1 MRVAAFEYL
10 KLQQSKQDKIKN
22 IEYQKFEMQGYLA
35 DGDRNT
41 NLSKVIFK
49 ARGRNLDIKLQ
60 KKWKYDDILCSGC
73 KTNEESGEEVLNCKS
88 FGENKE
94 KVSYSMFFSDL
105 VKEQTKVGN
114 KMMKNLKERKR
125 IREEVT

>member
-1 MRVAAFEYL
+1 M
-10 KLQQSKQDKIKN
+10 
-22 IEYQKFEMQGYLA
+22 
-35 DGDRNT
+35 
-41 NLSKVIFK
+41 
-49 ARGRNLDIKLQ
+49 DIKLH
-60 KKWKYDDILCSGC
+60 KKWKYDDKLCSGC
-73 KTNEESGEEVLNCKS
+73 KTNEESGEELLSCKS

-105 VKEQTKVGN
+105 VKEQTNKQT